1 MSVNNKTILRIDAS
15 MRRQKSVSRMLADE
29 MVAALGAR
37 KPGTSIINRD
47 LAAGI
52 GIVNAAWIEAERTSE
67 ENRTP
72 DQRALLAQSDALV
85 AELHAADDIVIATPI
100 YNFSVPAALKARI
113 DLICRDKIT
122 FSYENDVPRGLLSNK
137 QATVIITSGGTVSG
151 NEIDYATG
159 YIRHILEFIGVRDV
173 NIIDVTGLS
182 KNRQGVIADARTAIN
197 TASAKRLSGQR
208 NLSVAE

>member
-1 MSVNNKTILRIDAS
+1 MSGSNRTILRIDAS

-37 KPGTSIINRD
+37 RQGVTVTSRD

-52 GIVNAAWIEAERTSE
+52 AIVNSAWIEAEHTSE

-85 AELHAADDIVIATPI
+85 AELQAADDIVIATPM
-100 YNFSVPAALKARI
+100 YNFSVPAALKAWI
-113 DLICRDKIT
+113 DLICRDKVT
-122 FSYENDVPRGLLSNK
+122 FTYENDVSRGLLFNK
-137 QATVIITSGGTVSG
+137 QATVIITSGGTVAG
-151 NEIDYATG
+151 NDIDFATG
-159 YIRHILEFIGVRDV
+159 YIRHILEFIGVNDV
-173 NIIDVTGLS
+173 TIIDVSGLS
-182 KNRQGVIADARTAIN
+182 KNRAQVIEHARNQIAD
-197 TASAKRLSGQR
+197 ASAKRLSGQR

>member
-37 KPGTSIINRD
+37 KPSTSIINRD

-100 YNFSVPAALKARI
+100 YNFSVPAALKAWI

-173 NIIDVTGLS
+173 TIIDVTGLS

>member
-1 MSVNNKTILRIDAS
+1 MSGNNRTILRIDAS

-37 KPGTSIINRD
+37 KPGVSVINRD

-52 GIVNAAWIEAERTSE
+52 GIVNSAWIEAERTSV
-67 ENRTP
+67 ENRAP

-85 AELHAADDIVIATPI
+85 AELQAADDIVIATPI
-100 YNFSVPAALKARI
+100 YNFGIPAALKAWI

-122 FSYENDVPRGLLSNK
+122 FVYENDVSRGLLSNK
-137 QATVIITSGGTVSG
+137 QATVIITSGGTVAG
-151 NEIDYATG
+151 NDIDYATG
-159 YIRHILEFIGVRDV
+159 YIRHILEFIGIRE
-173 NIIDVTGLS
+173 ITMIDVTGLS
-182 KNRQGVIADARTAIN
+182 KNRRKVIADARQDITE
-197 TASAKRLSGQR
+197 ASAKRLSGQR